1 MYINTHLQLV
11 YDITKYLQDH
21 PGGAAVLLEVAGKD
35 ATEEFEEIGHSDEAR
50 ELLEPLF
57 VGDLATE
64 VNLRTHLGGKIDEIG
79 D

>member
-1 MYINTHLQLV
+1 MKTHLSLV

-35 ATEEFEEIGHSDEAR
+35 ATEDFEAIGHSDEAR
-50 ELLEPLF
+50 GFLEPLF

-64 VNLRTHLGGKIDEIG
+64 VNLRSQSHPDIKLDKIEV
-79 D
+79 